1 MPLAIARATS
11 AARILRRCQ
20 SGLEVAESEA
30 GNLDI
35 LAAHKDGLIACK
47 PVAPGKL
54 RYSLTLAG
62 QAALESLD
70 REREAETKP

>member
-1 MPLAIARATS
+1 MPLAAALATS
-11 AARILRRCQ
+11 AARTLRRCQ

-35 LAAHKDGLIACK
+35 LAALSAGLIACQ
-47 PVAPGKL
+47 PVSPGKL

-62 QAALESLD
+62 QAALEGLD
-70 REREAETKP
+70 REREAET